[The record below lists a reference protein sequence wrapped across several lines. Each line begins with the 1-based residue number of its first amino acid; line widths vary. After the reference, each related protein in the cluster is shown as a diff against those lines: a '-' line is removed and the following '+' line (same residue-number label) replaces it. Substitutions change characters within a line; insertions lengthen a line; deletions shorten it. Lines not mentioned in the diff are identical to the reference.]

1 MRALDQVRRIL
12 ADAGLQAGI
21 VVRDL
26 DDGGTAVLDPA
37 RQFPCASLV
46 KVPLALATLLRVH
59 RGELAAD
66 QVVVVEPPAARS
78 DTGLGRFRHPVR
90 IAVEDLLELAVTV
103 SDNVAADALFA
114 LTPPG
119 AVDAEL
125 RALGVRGVAVRH
137 RLADLAD
144 TPALRVERPYG
155 HLLASRSGTP
165 GDGHALEQFDVGRAN
180 AGSAEGFADL
190 LTHLWRPTAVPAAVA
205 ERVRDLLGG
214 NVFGQRLAPDLR
226 TDASRWSS
234 KTGTL
239 LTLRHEAGV
248 LEHADGT
255 TIAVVVLSA
264 STVAATHQPEAE
276 AALGRCARV
285 LHDALL
291 DEGFSAPGGGR
302 PG

>member
-1 MRALDQVRRIL
+1 MRALDRVRGLL
-12 ADAGLQAGI
+12 ADAGLQAGV

-26 DDGGTAVLDPA
+26 DDGRSVVLDPA

-46 KVPLALATLLRVH
+46 KVPLALATLLRIH
-59 RGELAAD
+59 RGDLAAD
-66 QVVVVEPPAARS
+66 DVVTVGPPATPA
-78 DTGLGRFRHPVR
+78 DTGLGRFRHPAR
-90 IAVEDLLELAVTV
+90 IAVEDLLELAVTI

-114 LTPPG
+114 LTPPA

-137 RLADLAD
+137 RLADLTA
-144 TPALRVERPYG
+144 TPALRVERPLG

-180 AGSAEGFADL
+180 AGSAQGFADL
-190 LTHLWRPTAVPAAVA
+190 LTHLWRPTTVPEVVA
-205 ERVRDLLGG
+205 RRMRDLLGG
-214 NVFGQRLAPDLR
+214 NVFGHRLAPDLR

-248 LEHADGT
+248 VEHADGT
-255 TIAVVVLSA
+255 TVAVVVLSA
-264 STVAATHQPEAE
+264 STVVATQQPEAE

-291 DEGFSAPGGGR
+291 DDLLDGDLS
-302 PG
+302 